1 MSQVGWTHFP
11 DNQYIYIYI
20 CLNIIRNPPTPE
32 IPNSIY
38 VWALI
43 QKLLLPP
50 PPPFARILLWFAPK
64 TYLSLSLSNSV
75 TYTYISSACYV
86 LWRYP
91 DSASNNHP
99 LPPPTHF
106 LVYLHWLA
114 YRSFVGRI
122 GGSEHTLSN
131 FGKQHSHNRTKAPR
145 STHEHPRTR
154 IRLPEL
160 YTICHLV
167 CAIQDDSQSEGLLR
181 LLCVRDGPS
190 HTLGNRR
197 SPLIKWITTNPHTHT
212 QRSISYE

>member
-99 LPPPTHF
+99 LPPQPTF
-106 LVYLHWLA
+106 LYIYIDWHIAALWGGLGARNIRYPTLA
-114 YRSFVGRI
+114 NS
-122 GGSEHTLSN
+122 
-131 FGKQHSHNRTKAPR
+131 
-145 STHEHPRTR
+145 TR
-154 IRLPEL
+154 ITAQRLPDLRTNIPALEYDYQSSIL
-160 YTICHLV
+160 SATWYAQYRMIHKAKDFCV
-167 CAIQDDSQSEGLLR
+167 CSASGMDL
-181 LLCVRDGPS
+181 P
-190 HTLGNRR
+190 TL
-197 SPLIKWITTNPHTHT
+197 
-212 QRSISYE
+212 